1 MEGGTMAKRKSTK
14 ETKNEAKNEA
24 PKENAVRVLH
34 FADVHIGMEN
44 YGRTDAQ
51 TGLSSRVVDF
61 LHRMDD
67 MVEYAREND
76 VDLVI
81 FAGDAFKTRT
91 PSPTFQREFAWRI
104 RDLAELAP
112 VVMLVGNHDLP
123 PNAVKASSIEI
134 YDTLNVPNVWVAQEY
149 TTRKIDTKRGPVI
162 VGTAPYPIRSRLLQH
177 IKTGQRTIK
186 EIDEVLENQLNEIL
200 EDLAAQADQL
210 DPDNSI
216 PRLLTGHFT
225 VRGAILGSERS
236 VMLGR
241 DVQVSIGLLADPR
254 WDYVAMGHIHKWQNL
269 TEKREGAPPVIYS
282 GSLERIDFGE
292 EGDEKGFMWVE
303 LVRNNTTLDRVKR
316 VKVDAR
322 PMMTLRID
330 CRQDKLP
337 TQTVIR
343 EIKKHNLSEA
353 IVRINV
359 QLTPQTDAL
368 LNDMRVRD
376 ALREA
381 GTFHVA
387 GIRREVERAY
397 RTRLDENPEQLTHEQ
412 LLEQYLRTRDHDAE
426 YRDELIQ
433 EGTKIIRGE
442 AE

>member
-1 MEGGTMAKRKSTK
+1 MAKKKSTSNK
-14 ETKNEAKNEA
+14 TTTEEQQPA
-24 PKENAVRVLH
+24 PDAVRVLH

-44 YGRTDAQ
+44 YGRTDAH

-67 MVEYAREND
+67 MVDYAREHD

-134 YDTLNVPNVWVAQEY
+134 YDTLAVPNVLVAQEY
-149 TTRKIDTKRGPVI
+149 DVHTVETKRGPVI
-162 VGTAPYPIRSRLLQH
+162 VGAAPYPIRARLLQNL
-177 IKTGQRTIK
+177 KTGQRTIK
-186 EIDEVLENQLNEIL
+186 EVDEVLESQLNQIL
-200 EDLAAQADQL
+200 EGLADQADQR
-210 DPDNSI
+210 DPDNII

-225 VRGAILGSERS
+225 VRGARLGSERS

-241 DVQVSIGLLADPR
+241 DVQVSLGLLADQR
-254 WDYVAMGHIHKWQNL
+254 WDYVALGHIHKWQNL
-269 TEKREGAPPVIYS
+269 TEGRDGAPPVVYS

-292 EGDEKGFMWVE
+292 EGDEKGFMWVSLARGATSYE
-303 LVRNNTTLDRVKR
+303 RIPVQ
-316 VKVDAR
+316 AR
-322 PMMTLRID
+322 PMMTLRVD

-337 TQTVIR
+337 TQTIIR
-343 EIKKHNLSEA
+343 EIKKHDLKEA

-368 LNDMRVRD
+368 LNDMRVRE

-397 RTRLDENPEQLTHEQ
+397 RSRLDENPEQLTHEQ
-412 LLEQYLRTRDHDAE
+412 LLEQYLKTRDHGAE

-433 EGTKIIRGE
+433 EGTRIIRGE
-442 AE
+442 GE